1 MSSRIR
7 KYWFI
12 AVPILCLVLAMSMM
26 AQIKTTTT
34 QVPGKVSHEA
44 TVERGE
50 VVYVAGND
58 LVVKMESGEI
68 RHFTVPDGATAMVN
82 GKAMTLTDLKP
93 GMKLERTI
101 TSTTQEQTVKTVKTG
116 TGKVINIVP
125 PLSITLQ
132 FEDGSVQQ
140 FKIPKDQV
148 FMVDGQKMTSFQIK
162 KGMKITAT
170 RISEEPATIVSKA
183 SQVTG
188 SAPPPPET
196 PPQEGVLL
204 IAQNK
209 PAPAPVAMEKKVA
222 EPAAAP
228 AAAPAEPPAKKLPTT
243 ASPVPLIG
251 LLGFLFSGASLAA
264 GWFRRS

>member
-1 MSSRIR
+1 MSMQIR
-7 KYWFI
+7 KYRFFV
-12 AVPILCLVLAMSMM
+12 VPILCLICATAMM
-26 AQIKTTTT
+26 AQVKTTTT
-34 QVPGKVSHEA
+34 QIPGKASAEV

-68 RHFTVPDGATAMVN
+68 RHFTPPDGAKVMVS
-82 GKAMTLTDLKP
+82 GKELGLADLKP

-101 TSTTQEQTVKTVKTG
+101 TTTSEQQTVKTIKTG
-116 TGKVINIVP
+116 TGKVVNIVA

-132 FEDGSVQQ
+132 FEDNSVQS

-148 FMVDGQKMTSFQIK
+148 FMVDGQKKTAFQIK

-170 RISEEPATIVSKA
+170 RIIEEPSTVVAKTSRT
-183 SQVTG
+183 TG

-196 PPQEGVLL
+196 PPLEGVLL
-204 IAQNK
+204 IADNK
-209 PAPAPVAMEKKVA
+209 PVPASAAMETKVSEPAPAPAA
-222 EPAAAP
+222 EQ
-228 AAAPAEPPAKKLPTT
+228 PAKKLPTT

-251 LLGFLFSGASLAA
+251 LLGLLFSGASFAVRLS
-264 GWFRRS
+264 RRS